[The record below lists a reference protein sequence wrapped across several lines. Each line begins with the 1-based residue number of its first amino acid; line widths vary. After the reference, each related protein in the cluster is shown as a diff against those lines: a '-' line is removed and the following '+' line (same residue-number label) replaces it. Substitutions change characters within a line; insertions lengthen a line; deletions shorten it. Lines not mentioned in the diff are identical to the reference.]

1 MIKDVGDSPSILCKL
16 QKGEKQMK
24 YNGNAE
30 AFTKLKEI
38 SILDIKPL
46 RIGQVQDTEAATG
59 TTVLISDEGMRA
71 GLDVRGGGPASRDS
85 QMLNPLMAMQKI
97 HAVVLSGGSAFGL
110 GAADGVMQYLE
121 ERGIGFDTGVA
132 KVPLVV
138 QSDIYDLTVGSASIR
153 PDRKMGYAAAKTAFE
168 EPNYRDGNYGAGCG
182 ASVGKIGG
190 METAMKTGV
199 GSYAIQIGELQIGAI
214 SVLNALGDI
223 YDWKSGEQV
232 AGLLNEDRSGLR
244 STLEKMSASIEAVEN
259 KFTGNTTISVIVT
272 NARFEKAQLCK
283 IAGVGHNGYARSIN
297 PVHTSADGDSIYA
310 LSVGEVNA
318 DQDLVAALGAEVL
331 SEAILRAVV
340 MADGAYGLPS
350 AAELGF
356 VERKK

>member
-1 MIKDVGDSPSILCKL
+1 MI
-16 QKGEKQMK
+16 

-30 AFTKLKEI
+30 AFKKFREI
-38 SILDIKPL
+38 SVLDIQPL
-46 RIGQVQDTEAATG
+46 RIGQVEDTEAATG
-59 TTVLISDEGMRA
+59 MTVLISDEGMRA

-85 QMLNPLMAMQKI
+85 QMLNPLMSMQKI

-110 GAADGVMQYLE
+110 GAGNGVMQYLE
-121 ERGIGFDTGVA
+121 EHDIGFDTGVA

-138 QSDIYDLTVGSASIR
+138 QSDIYDLTVGSAAVR
-153 PDRKMGYAAAKTAFE
+153 PDSKMGYAAAKAAFE
-168 EPNYRDGNYGAGCG
+168 TPNYKDGNYGAGCG

-214 SVLNALGDI
+214 VVLNALGDI
-223 YDWKSGEQV
+223 YDWKKV
-232 AGLLNEDRSGLR
+232 
-244 STLEKMSASIEAVEN
+244 VEN
-259 KFTGNTTISVIVT
+259 KFTGNTTIAAVIT
-272 NARFEKAQLCK
+272 NGHFDKAQLCK
-283 IAGVGHNGYARSIN
+283 IAGVAHNGYARAIN

-331 SEAILRAVV
+331 SEAILRAVTS
-340 MADGAYGLPS
+340 ADSAYGLPS
-350 AAELGF
+350 ASELGF
-356 VERKK
+356 VEKSN